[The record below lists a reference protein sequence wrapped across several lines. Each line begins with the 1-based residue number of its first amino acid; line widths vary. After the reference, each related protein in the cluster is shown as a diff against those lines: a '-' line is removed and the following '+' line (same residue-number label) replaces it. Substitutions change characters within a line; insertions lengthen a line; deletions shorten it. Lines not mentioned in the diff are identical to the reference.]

1 MTHPIALRL
10 AGVSIDLAH
19 LLTTVTALSGLAALA
34 GGWLTL
40 RRRRGADA
48 ARSSTPAVWV
58 AALAAIGCTVYSAD
72 TSWRFAADYLDMAG
86 TAERAAMFAA
96 AELALFATALMA
108 RQNLTTQGA
117 PGVPGALV
125 WIITG
130 VQVIPAYA
138 ESGPVGGTVRAFVG
152 PMLAAMLWHQAMG
165 IELRLRKPGAASHGI
180 LAVLGREAR
189 ERLLSRLGIARRDR
203 DAAQI
208 TRDRATARAVTLAT
222 RLAGLSPKQRTNRR
236 GKRITR
242 RLESALGRSGVGS
255 DPQQLRMFLDQLAA
269 RRHAAAL
276 ATVDLPSPWTPPS
289 RDAECRVHGPLS
301 LNRGTPDGG
310 RTVPQRSVPVTDTS
324 PEGDGPAG
332 GHGDPVPGTDP
343 TQNGDRPAA
352 VPESGDRESAGD
364 LDTAG
369 DRDGDP
375 ASKAAN
381 GDHGSAVPG
390 THSAEHH
397 AEASEECGDKSAAQ
411 AETSPSPASDLS
423 SGDHAVSPTDTGTGT
438 TGDRPPSVPV
448 NRDRDVEAGTEPD
461 RDRPHPAPD
470 DGDRGEPGSET
481 GTELTGDRPQK
492 AHAHRRPKASRNRS
506 RTGQGKPSRKQRPTV
521 EELVAQLRPHVPAL
535 LERDGNAEVTR
546 TQLREIMRAHDIGIR
561 NDRLTPVL
569 DRLRREAATSTTKK
583 RSAR

>member
-19 LLTTVTALSGLAALA
+19 LLTAATTLSGLAVLA

-40 RRRRGADA
+40 RRRRGAGTT
-48 ARSSTPAVWV
+48 RSSTPAVWV

-72 TSWRFAADYLDMAG
+72 TSWRFAADYLDMSG

-117 PGVPGALV
+117 PGLPGALV
-125 WIITG
+125 WVITG

-208 TRDRATARAVTLAT
+208 TRDRATVRAVTLAT

-289 RDAECRVHGPLS
+289 RDAECGDHGLLPLT
-301 LNRGTPDGG
+301 RGVPDGD
-310 RTVPQRSVPVTDTS
+310 RPVPAADTS
-324 PEGDGPAG
+324 PEGDGPAR
-332 GHGDPVPGTDP
+332 GHRDTVLGTDP
-343 TQNGDRPAA
+343 AQSGDRRAA

-364 LDTAG
+364 PDTAG
-369 DRDGDP
+369 DRDGDA
-375 ASKAAN
+375 ASEAAN
-381 GDHGSAVPG
+381 GDQGSAVSG
-390 THSAEHH
+390 TDSAEHH
-397 AEASEECGDKSAAQ
+397 AEASEERGDKSAAQ
-411 AETSPSPASDLS
+411 AESSPSLASDLNR
-423 SGDHAVSPTDTGTGT
+423 GDHADSLTETGAGT
-438 TGDRPPSVPV
+438 AGARPQSVPGNGDR
-448 NRDRDVEAGTEPD
+448 DAEAGTEPY
-461 RDRPHPAPD
+461 RDRPHPVPD

-481 GTELTGDRPQK
+481 GTELTGNRPHK
-492 AHAHRRPKASRNRS
+492 ALSHRRPKASRTRS
-506 RTGQGKPSRKQRPTV
+506 RTGQGNPSRKQRPTV

-569 DRLRREAATSTTKK
+569 DRLRRETATSTTKK
-583 RSAR
+583 RSTR

>member
-1 MTHPIALRL
+1 MTHPTALRL

-19 LLTTVTALSGLAALA
+19 LLTVTTALAGLAVLA

-40 RRRRGADA
+40 RRRRGAGT

-108 RQNLTTQGA
+108 RQNLTTQGT
-117 PGVPGALV
+117 PGLPGALV

-165 IELRLRKPGAASHGI
+165 IELRLRKPDAASHGI
-180 LAVLGREAR
+180 LAILGREAR

-208 TRDRATARAVTLAT
+208 TRDRATAHAVTLAT

-289 RDAECRVHGPLS
+289 RDAECGDHGPLS
-301 LNRGTPDGG
+301 LVRGAPDGD
-310 RTVPQRSVPVTDTS
+310 RPVPQRSVPATDTS
-324 PEGDGPAG
+324 PEGDGPAR
-332 GHGDPVPGTDP
+332 GHGDPVLGTDP
-343 TQNGDRPAA
+343 AQSGDRPAA

-364 LDTAG
+364 PDTAG
-369 DRDGDP
+369 DRDGDA
-375 ASKAAN
+375 ASEAAN
-381 GDHGSAVPG
+381 GAQEGAVPG
-390 THSAEHH
+390 TDSAEHH
-397 AEASEECGDKSAAQ
+397 AEASEERGDKSAAQ
-411 AETSPSPASDLS
+411 AESSPSPASDLS
-423 SGDHAVSPTDTGTGT
+423 RGDHADSLTETGTGT
-438 TGDRPPSVPV
+438 AGDRPQSVPG
-448 NRDRDVEAGTEPD
+448 NGDRDAEVGTEPN
-461 RDRPHPAPD
+461 RDRPHPVPE

-492 AHAHRRPKASRNRS
+492 THSHRRPKASRNRS